1 VRAHR
6 CVVEKTGNRSMGERV
21 VRVARYSLLAE
32 GGGMRLSRGVLWIGG
47 ALVVIAAIVVVV
59 ILVGGGGSGGG
70 GY

>member
-1 VRAHR
+1 
-6 CVVEKTGNRSMGERV
+6 MGERV

-32 GGGMRLSRGVLWIGG
+32 GGGTRLSRGVLWIGG